1 MDYNA
6 IAFTFRPYGGA
17 TANCECEDKIIDW
30 VKKQDYGF
38 LVAEKEGPERHYH
51 GQLFW
56 NKPRKKDSVRKFFK
70 NHLKTYE
77 SKYVGTNI
85 KVAVNI
91 KGAVNDGFINDY
103 ILDNSSKSNDKCE
116 ILVNNIPED
125 TSKYYPDIDV
135 VEKLSEYNLAK
146 DKTLYELEKQ
156 YHEFIINNME
166 EFIHPSSYHGAIENS
181 LYHWKNYDTYYHV
194 MRFCLNIWFVD
205 RTRIVPKRK
214 IDRLEF
220 CKTLYYY
227 IIGKNNNHLM
237 LRESILSQTEV
248 EEYNKMYEV
257 TTLDFK

>member
-17 TANCECEDKIIDW
+17 TANCEREEKIIEW

-38 LVAEKEGPERHYH
+38 LVAEKEGSERHYH

-56 NKPRKKDSVRKFFK
+56 NKGRKKDSVRKFFK

-77 SKYVGTNI
+77 SEYVGTNI
-85 KVAVNI
+85 KVALNI
-91 KGAVNDGFINDY
+91 KGAVNDSFIEDY
-103 ILDNSSKSNDKCE
+103 IKDNDNKSNDKSE
-116 ILVNNIPED
+116 ILVENLPED
-125 TSKYYPDIDV
+125 TSKYYPSDEE

-156 YHEFIINNME
+156 YHEYIIYNID
-166 EFIHPSSYHGAIENS
+166 EFIHPDAHYGAIHNN
-181 LYHWKNYDTYYHV
+181 LYHWKKYDEYYHV
-194 MRFCLNIWFVD
+194 MRFCLNIWFVE
-205 RTRIVPKRK
+205 RSRIVPKRK

-227 IIGKNNNHLM
+227 IIGKNNSHIL
-237 LRESILSQTEV
+237 LRESILTQQEV

-257 TTLDFK
+257 ETLEFA